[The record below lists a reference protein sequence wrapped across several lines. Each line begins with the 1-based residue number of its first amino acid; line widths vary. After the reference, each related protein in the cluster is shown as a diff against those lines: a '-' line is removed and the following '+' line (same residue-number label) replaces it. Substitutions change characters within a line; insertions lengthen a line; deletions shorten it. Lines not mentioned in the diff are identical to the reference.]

1 MRPVRAATWP
11 CQRFE
16 AAHSFTLACMSSRHP
31 GCWQWST
38 TPAVL
43 HCRVAN
49 EFRAMRGR
57 SRVEAMQLDLS
68 NFR

>member
-1 MRPVRAATWP
+1 MRPVRLRLCPAEA
-11 CQRFE
+11 FE
-16 AAHSFTLACMSSRHP
+16 SAHSPTLACMCSKHLRCRQQSRHLL
-31 GCWQWST
+31 
-38 TPAVL
+38 L

-49 EFRAMRGR
+49 ELRVMRGR